1 MDGTQ
6 EMKKLEK
13 LEHGEED
20 SITQEKAEE
29 RNEGKILQLIEDKKI
44 GLKSYIG
51 VNSFKLL

>member
-1 MDGTQ
+1 
-6 EMKKLEK
+6 MKKLEK

-29 RNEGKILQLIEDKKI
+29 RNEGKILQIIEDKKI